1 VKASR
6 PVIITENLTK
16 YYHRTPGIIDLNLEV
31 GEGEVFGYLGP
42 NGAGKTTT
50 IRLLL
55 NFIMPSSGKA
65 SVLSRDIVRDS
76 VVVRKHTG
84 YLPGSLNLYSDLKGE
99 DFLKYAAH
107 LRGGVDWSYVKQLAE
122 RLQCDLSVRIS
133 SLSHG
138 NRQKIGLIQAFMHRP
153 SLFILDEPTTG
164 LDPLVQQEFYR
175 LVQEAKAN
183 GQTIFMSSHVLPE
196 VERICDR
203 VGIVREG
210 RLAAV
215 EGIDALKSCALRH
228 IEIRFARPVPPE
240 KFNHIEGI
248 KDFSL
253 QDTVLRC
260 TVIGELDAIV
270 KAAAE
275 FPVINI
281 ISHEPSLEEI
291 FLTYYGKGEKIV
303 S

>member
-1 VKASR
+1 VQASK

-16 YYHRTPGIIDLNLEV
+16 YYHRTPGIIDINLEV

-55 NFIMPSSGKA
+55 NFIVLSSGKA

-76 VVVRKHTG
+76 VDVRRHTG
-84 YLPGSLNLYSDLKGE
+84 YLPGSLNLYPDLKGE
-99 DFLKYAAH
+99 EFLKYAAH
-107 LRGGVDWSYVKQLAE
+107 LRGGVDWSYVKQLAA
-122 RLQCDLSVRIS
+122 RLQCDLSVRLS

-138 NRQKIGLIQAFMHRP
+138 NRQKIGIIQAFMHHP

-175 LVQEAKAN
+175 LVQEAKAS

-215 EGIDALKSCALRH
+215 EGIDALKSRALRH

-240 KFNHIEGI
+240 KFSRIEGV

-260 TVIGELDAIV
+260 TVTGELDALV

-281 ISHEPSLEEI
+281 ISHEPSLEDI
-291 FLTYYGKGEKIV
+291 FLTYYGKGEK
-303 S
+303 SA